1 MKFIGGIQ
9 NFKIDNNSISIRL
22 PYYHRVGTGLFSG
35 AEIYVFPKI
44 STIKNAAGQKTLVRE
59 IIVSPFHPNDWY
71 TIYEMELIMEDKPG
85 MINSI
90 AQVLKDKSIN
100 IHIQESLITNAE
112 QNFSVSLI
120 VDTRDY
126 QKLFKNSMQIE
137 QDMQAD
143 IAKSFSQIGVS
154 VEKFLPCKQLR
165 NNSSEMQLK
174 KKTNSV
180 DGDTLKHFY
189 SNNYRPNQ
197 IVNRQLI
204 IGKQV
209 LQALFQYTDSSAE
222 LQGTVFSDT
231 NEKMVI
237 IRFFNRDQH
246 VVHFDIQHDNKLGAI
261 FQYSSLIK
269 ESSPSYNI
277 ISCYNRVENTTE
289 TAHWY
294 VLLDVSHDIERLH
307 LLFKN
312 ITTNTKDVQKLIVH
326 NYSRSI
332 EYLKLNSLQRNFPS
346 QANVNTEKLK
356 KQTDLLNDMKYR
368 EVMNELKKMQPEM
381 VRIKSAIK
389 KTKAQFGIVSGII
402 LIACSAILARVIPAA
417 DFEKMYLKIAAVAA
431 GLVTLV
437 HFLAVYLELPKLLKN
452 IFKRRNGEFAK
463 ELQTGSYVPGT
474 NPIIS

>member
-9 NFKIDNNSISIRL
+9 NFKMDNNSISIKL

-35 AEIYVFPKI
+35 SEVYVFPKV

-59 IIVSPFHPNDWY
+59 IIVSPFHPNDWH
-71 TIYEMELIMEDKPG
+71 TIYEMELIMDDKPG

-100 IHIQESLITNAE
+100 IHIQESLITNEE

-126 QKLFKNSMQIE
+126 RKSFKNMEQIE

-143 IAKSFSQIGVS
+143 IAKSFAQIGIS

-180 DGDTLKHFY
+180 DNDTLKNFY

-197 IVNRQLI
+197 IVNKQLI

-209 LQALFQYTDSSAE
+209 LQALFQDTDSSAE

-231 NEKMVI
+231 NEKMII

-261 FQYSSLIK
+261 FYFTSLIK
-269 ESSPSYNI
+269 EISRSYNI

-294 VLLDVSHDIERLH
+294 VLLDVSHDIEKLH
-307 LLFKN
+307 LLFTN
-312 ITTNTKDVQKLIVH
+312 ITKDAKNVQKLIVH

-332 EYLKLNSLQRNFPS
+332 EYLKLNNLQRSFPS
-346 QANVNTEKLK
+346 QANINSEKKK
-356 KQTDLLNDMKYR
+356 KQKDLLDEMKYR
-368 EVMNELKKMQPEM
+368 EVMNELSKMQHEM
-381 VRIKSAIK
+381 TRNNRIIK
-389 KTKAQFGIVSGII
+389 KAKAQFWTVSGII
-402 LIACSAILARVIPAA
+402 IIVFSAILAKVIPAA
-417 DFEKMYLKIAAVAA
+417 DFQKMYLTIAAIAG

-437 HFLAVYLELPKLLKN
+437 HFLVAYLELPKLLKN
-452 IFKRRNGEFAK
+452 ILKRRKDKFTEEF
-463 ELQTGSYVPGT
+463 QTNSYVPDT